1 MAKADWSIEIERTN
15 GKIEYYAIDFLVVDK
30 NRISIKS
37 PEGPVMDFDG
47 DSIRKVLVMRA
58 RKSKDAS

>member
-1 MAKADWSIEIERTN
+1 MAKADWSIEVERTN
-15 GKIEYYAIDFLVVDK
+15 GKIEYYAIEFLVVDN

-47 DSIRKVLVMRA
+47 DTIRKVLLMRA
-58 RKSKDAS
+58 KKSKDES